1 MEDAS
6 VVKRTM
12 AFRFAQ
18 MTNVGG
24 RESNQDALGS
34 AQQDGLACFV
44 VSDGVGGQAGGE
56 IASSLVVNTIRNR
69 FIQAPSADPNALRA
83 HVEHATAEIGRGKAE
98 QGQLQNMSATAAV
111 VLLDPKKHCAVWA
124 HMGDTR
130 IYLFRNNKVSAMT
143 KDHSLV
149 QQFVDAGY
157 CKPDQ
162 LRTHPLRGTL
172 YAAIGAEGDT
182 HPEVTELVVDI
193 EDGDAFFI
201 CTDGFWEWIGEEEM
215 EQSLSRAATV
225 ENWLADMCRIAEQHS
240 AVSAKSRDNYTAFA
254 IWMGDFKR

>member
-6 VVKRTM
+6 VVKQSM

-24 RESNQDALGS
+24 RESNQDALGC

-56 IASSLVVNTIRNR
+56 IASSIIVNTIKDR
-69 FIQAPSADPNALRA
+69 FVQAPFAEPNALRA
-83 HVEHATAEIGRGKAE
+83 HVEYATAEIVRRKAE
-98 QGQLQNMSATAAV
+98 QEQLQNMSATVAA
-111 VLLDPKKHCAVWA
+111 VLLDLQRHCAVWA

-130 IYLFRNNKVSAMT
+130 LYLFRNDKISAVT

-157 CKPDQ
+157 CKPAD

-182 HPEVTELVVDI
+182 HPEVTEIVVDI
-193 EDGDAFFI
+193 RDGDAFFI
-201 CTDGFWEWIGEEEM
+201 CTDGFWEWIAEEEM
-215 EQSLSRAATV
+215 EQALSRAATV

-240 AVSAKSRDNYTAFA
+240 VVSTKSRDNYTAFA
-254 IWMGDFKR
+254 IWIGDFKR